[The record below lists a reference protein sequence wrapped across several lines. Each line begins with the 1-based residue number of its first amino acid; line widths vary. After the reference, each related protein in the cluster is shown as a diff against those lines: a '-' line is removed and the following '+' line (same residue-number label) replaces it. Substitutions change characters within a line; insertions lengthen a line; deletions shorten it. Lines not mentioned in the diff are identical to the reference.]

1 MATLFQ
7 VDVTGGVPD
16 GGTGAASTIDSLLR
30 FRTAAATT
38 LTRPANT
45 TAYAALDSISNHA
58 TAGSVTALSAT
69 VSDTAD
75 HPVLIE
81 SLLLQSTDTGLGG
94 TNVRA
99 YLYNADPTAA
109 TGVVGGDNAAFSNKK
124 TGFIGTMTGQMKTFS
139 DGSAGRL
146 VPESGQPII
155 TTPTSGAQTIFV
167 QYQTIDG
174 FTPSANSTTLIGTI
188 CARQGRA

>member
-1 MATLFQ
+1 MATIFQ
-7 VDVTGGVPD
+7 VDVTAGVPD
-16 GGTGAASTIDSLLR
+16 GGTGEASTIDSLLR
-30 FRTAAATT
+30 FRTATVST

-45 TAYAALDSISNHA
+45 TAYVAGDSISNHA

-75 HPVLIE
+75 HPVMIE
-81 SLLLQSTDTGLGG
+81 SMLLHSTDTGLSGK
-94 TNVRA
+94 NIRV
-99 YLYNADPTAA
+99 YLYNADPTAS

-124 TGFIGTMTGQMKTFS
+124 NGFIGSLTGTMRVFS
-139 DGSAGRL
+139 DGTAGRL
-146 VPESGQPII
+146 TPESGQPII
-155 TTPTSGAQTIFV
+155 TTPTSGAQTIYV
-167 QYQTIDG
+167 QYQTMDD